1 MGFDRIARRE
11 GMNKVV
17 EVVAILVF
25 DTKIVDDEDESNG
38 AGKVTKQAWG
48 GGFNKPKLFENR
60 DQHVVGELARFLEA
74 VNCLVGSE

>member
-1 MGFDRIARRE
+1 MIARRQ

-38 AGKVTKQAWG
+38 AGKVTKQAQAGG
-48 GGFNKPKLFENR
+48 GGFQQTQTF
-60 DQHVVGELARFLEA
+60 
-74 VNCLVGSE
+74 